1 MDCLDIKYK
10 FLELAI
16 KNSIN
21 DQVKVKDLL
30 PFENFDNYTILEIIK
45 PLKNENLIDFYMGGL
60 IVIKPSAKKK
70 IKSLKN
76 DKIRKPT
83 IIFLKWIIGIITSLL
98 IAYFIAKLGLST

>member
-1 MDCLDIKYK
+1 
-10 FLELAI
+10 
-16 KNSIN
+16 
-21 DQVKVKDLL
+21 
-30 PFENFDNYTILEIIK
+30 
-45 PLKNENLIDFYMGGL
+45 MGGL
-60 IVIKPSAKKK
+60 IVIKPSAKEK